1 MSQTAAPT
9 TYEDMMATL
18 AQLMGE
24 VRSVVEEKPW
34 AEHIEEIRKELAS
47 PRTSLDD
54 FDLYA
59 HIVGELH
66 NAMHEWT
73 VAMATLLT
81 NVQTARWDVL
91 ERYWVAQAD

>member
-1 MSQTAAPT
+1 MSQTAAST
-9 TYEDMMATL
+9 AYDEML
-18 AQLMGE
+18 AELDRLMSE

-47 PRTSLDD
+47 PRTSLGD

-59 HIVGELH
+59 LIVGELH

-73 VAMATLLT
+73 VGLATVLK
-81 NVQTARWDVL
+81 NVEAARWDVL
-91 ERYWVAQAD
+91 EKYWVEQAD